1 MSDRSR
7 LARSVI
13 RSQLDSRL
21 SRLGAAVLL
30 VAAACTPT
38 SSAPPSTGA
47 VATPAPGTASPS
59 DAAERIRLVVDTDM
73 APDDVV
79 AIASLVRDPRVE
91 LLAITVV
98 GTGEAHCP
106 GGMYVARSVL
116 TMLEAEPI
124 PVACG
129 RETPI
134 GDAEPFPDAWR
145 DGADVANGLRLAS
158 PAFLTD
164 SRPAPQ
170 VLVDLATTEA
180 AAGRTLTILTL
191 GTLTNLAEAAALDT
205 GFTSRVRVTSML
217 GAIDV
222 PGNVSPNGEPNP
234 VAEWNAHADPS
245 AVRAVLEA
253 AFDLTLVPLDATN
266 DVPLTRDLY
275 AELGTDHAAGPADLV
290 YELWSVNTF
299 MLDGGYHLWDPLS
312 AAVIRDPSLVQARE
326 ARVRVVEGVGID
338 GGQLVEDPAG
348 ARVTIAT
355 SADRARFE
363 ALLLAGLR
371 TGAPRA
377 NAFSPAA
384 TIEITVGDGVCEVA
398 APDPIPSGLVEVQL
412 TSTGA
417 GLGQA
422 LLFGLNDVTWAEL
435 EAFAADPDFE
445 NPPAVQSVAAVF
457 LEAPGSGTA
466 YGNVTEGPLG
476 VACLRGDFAA
486 PSIMLRGPFEVAP

>member
-1 MSDRSR
+1 MPSR
-7 LARSVI
+7 LAVVA
-13 RSQLDSRL
+13 
-21 SRLGAAVLL
+21 AAVVL
-30 VAAACTPT
+30 VAAACTPA
-38 SSAPPSTGA
+38 SSTTPSAGA
-47 VATPAPGTASPS
+47 VASASAVESPAPGTASPS
-59 DAAERIRLVVDTDM
+59 DAADRIRLVVDTDM

-106 GGMYVARSVL
+106 GGMFVARSVL
-116 TMLEAEPI
+116 TMLDVEPI

-145 DGADVANGLRLAS
+145 DGADLANGLRLAP

-170 VLVDLATTEA
+170 VLVDLATTET

-205 GFTSRVRVTSML
+205 AFVSRVRVTSML

-222 PGNVSPNGEPNP
+222 PGNVSPNGEPDP

-245 AVRAVLEA
+245 AVRDVLA
-253 AFDLTLVPLDATN
+253 AGFDLTLVPLDATN
-266 DVPLTRDLY
+266 DVPLNRDLY

-290 YELWSVNTF
+290 YELYSVNTF

-312 AAVIRDPSLVQARE
+312 AAVIRDPSLVRTRE
-326 ARVRVVEGVGID
+326 ARVRVVEGAGID
-338 GGQLVEDPAG
+338 GGRLLEDPAG

-363 ALLLAGLR
+363 ALLLASLR

-377 NAFSPAA
+377 NKFSPVA
-384 TIEITVGDGVCEVA
+384 TIEITVGDGVCEVT
-398 APDPIPSGLVEVQL
+398 APDPIPTGLVEVRL

-422 LLFGLNDVTWAEL
+422 LLFGMNDVTWAEL
-435 EAFAADPDFE
+435 EAFAANPDFE

-476 VACLRGDFAA
+476 VACLLGEFSA